1 MDIRNQDIT
10 HDDNTQGLLDQLR
23 STWNEIETPPPFRN
37 AETKSRRISSRRDKL
52 LRYYN
57 RLFAIAIVWVGISVP
72 IMKEV
77 GSSVTTGLC
86 LSAFFLIM
94 AIMIGLQ
101 KRRVEALDF
110 GSLTSAELLDNIAR
124 LQRLRTLHIIIGCI
138 TGIPLLAVLL
148 HSFAVTD
155 IWMFAGGCAG
165 LCAGATIGI
174 INNLRT
180 RRMIREIRS
189 ELED

>member
-52 LRYYN
+52 LRYYT

-101 KRRVEALDF
+101 KRRGEALDF

-124 LQRLRTLHIIIGCI
+124 LQRLRTLHIIIGWI

-174 INNLRT
+174 INNLHT

>member
-52 LRYYN
+52 LRYYT

-86 LSAFFLIM
+86 LSALFLIM

-174 INNLRT
+174 INNLHT

>member
-10 HDDNTQGLLDQLR
+10 HDETTQALLDQLR

-52 LRYYN
+52 LRYYT

-86 LSAFFLIM
+86 LSAYFLIM

-180 RRMIREIRS
+180 RRMIREIRN

>member
-10 HDDNTQGLLDQLR
+10 HEDNTQALLDQLR

-52 LRYYN
+52 LRYYT

-180 RRMIREIRS
+180 RRMIREIRN

>member
-10 HDDNTQGLLDQLR
+10 HDDNPQGLLDQLR

-52 LRYYN
+52 LRYYT

-174 INNLRT
+174 INNLHT

>member
-1 MDIRNQDIT
+1 MDTRNQDIT

-52 LRYYN
+52 LRYYT

-174 INNLRT
+174 INNLHT

>member
-10 HDDNTQGLLDQLR
+10 HDETTQALLDQLR

-52 LRYYN
+52 LRYYT

-155 IWMFAGGCAG
+155 IWMFAGGCSG

-180 RRMIREIRS
+180 RRMIREIRN

>member
-52 LRYYN
+52 LRYYT

-165 LCAGATIGI
+165 LCAGATIGT

>member
-1 MDIRNQDIT
+1 MDIRNQDIS
-10 HDDNTQGLLDQLR
+10 HSENAQGFLDDLR
-23 STWNEIETPPPFRN
+23 STWNEVQTPPPFRN
-37 AETKSRRISSRRDKL
+37 TEPKSRRISSRRDKL
-52 LRYYN
+52 IRYYS
-57 RLFAIAIVWVGISVP
+57 RLFAIALIWGGFSVP

-77 GSSVTTGLC
+77 GTSVTTGLC
-86 LSAFFLIM
+86 LSVFFLIM
-94 AIMIGLQ
+94 AIMIYLQ
-101 KRRVEALDF
+101 KRRVEDIDF
-110 GSLTSAELLDNIAR
+110 GSMTSAELLDNIAR
-124 LQRLRTLHIIIGCI
+124 LQRLRTLHIIIGCM

>member
-52 LRYYN
+52 LRYYT

-101 KRRVEALDF
+101 KRRVESLDF

-180 RRMIREIRS
+180 RRMIREIRN

>member
-1 MDIRNQDIT
+1 MDIRNQDIP
-10 HDDNTQGLLDQLR
+10 HEDNTQALLDQLR
-23 STWNEIETPPPFRN
+23 STWNEIETPTPFRN

-52 LRYYN
+52 LRYYT

>member
-37 AETKSRRISSRRDKL
+37 AETKSRRISPRRDKL
-52 LRYYN
+52 LRYYT

-110 GSLTSAELLDNIAR
+110 ESLTSAELLDNIAR